1 MKKFFK
7 SLASYSWG
15 VLMFAVLFLAAGI
28 CLISFP
34 EDALPKAVLTISII
48 TIVYGVVEVIL
59 ALTDKERKAKFFFS
73 LLGAAV
79 ALFSGIF
86 LLIKRNDDAVALLAL
101 FIGVIVMIDGS
112 FKLHTAIMSKQVKNA
127 AWWIV
132 LVLAVLTVAGG
143 LFLIKWPP
151 ASVKVCSVIMG
162 IIMILDAI
170 QNVFIT
176 FYVPAVERKHKKSIL
191 AEASA
196 NAEPIEN
203 AEVAIENTEVEADRE
218 EVEAVAEKANKTEA
232 KKRGFSLFGKRR
244 KAEAIEPDIEPD
256 NDNATDSVNAE
267 PDIDMPAELGD
278 NAADDVIETVVVK
291 PDDENNEN

>member
-7 SLASYSWG
+7 SVASYSWG
-15 VLMFAVLFLAAGI
+15 VLMFALLFLAAGV

-48 TIVYGVVEVIL
+48 TIVYGVVEVIR

-101 FIGVIVMIDGS
+101 FVGVVVMIDGS
-112 FKLHTAIMSKQVKNA
+112 FKLHTAVTSRQVKNA

-176 FYVPAVERKHKKSIL
+176 FYVPALERKHKNAIL
-191 AEASA
+191 AEA
-196 NAEPIEN
+196 AEAKPIESTEAEEEN
-203 AEVAIENTEVEADRE
+203 AEAEADRE
-218 EVEAVAEKANKTEA
+218 ESEIATEEAKKTEA
-232 KKRGFSLFGKRR
+232 KKRGFSLFGKR
-244 KAEAIEPDIEPD
+244 KKVEKTDDENVDAVDAGPDVVMP
-256 NDNATDSVNAE
+256 TDEN
-267 PDIDMPAELGD
+267 
-278 NAADDVIETVVVK
+278 DDVIETVVVK
-291 PDDENNEN
+291 DNDENDEN

>member
-7 SLASYSWG
+7 SVASYSWG
-15 VLMFAVLFLAAGI
+15 VLMFAVLFLAAGV

-48 TIVYGVVEVIL
+48 TIVYGVVEVIR

-101 FIGVIVMIDGS
+101 FVGVIVMIDGS
-112 FKLHTAIMSKQVKNA
+112 FKLHTAVTSKQVKNA

-170 QNVFIT
+170 QNVFIS
-176 FYVPAVERKHKKSIL
+176 FYVPALERKHKKAIL
-191 AEASA
+191 AEVAG
-196 NAEPIEN
+196 NAEPIESTETAEEN
-203 AEVAIENTEVEADRE
+203 AEVEADRE
-218 EVEAVAEKANKTEA
+218 EIEVAAEDAKKTEA
-232 KKRGFSLFGKRR
+232 KMRGFSLFGKRR
-244 KAEAIEPDIEPD
+244 KAEKVDDE
-256 NDNATDSVNAE
+256 NTDAVDAE
-267 PDIDMPAELGD
+267 PDVVMPGD
-278 NAADDVIETVVVK
+278 EHDDVIETVVVK
-291 PDDENNEN
+291 DNDENDEN

>member
-7 SLASYSWG
+7 SVASYSWG

-48 TIVYGVVEVIL
+48 TIVYGVVDVII

-112 FKLHTAIMSKQVKNA
+112 FKLHTAVTSKQVKNA

-176 FYVPAVERKHKKSIL
+176 FYVPAIERKHKKAIL
-191 AEASA
+191 AEAA
-196 NAEPIEN
+196 GDAEPIKN
-203 AEVAIENTEVEADRE
+203 AETTEVNAEVEADLEADLE
-218 EVEAVAEKANKTEA
+218 EVEVAAEDAKKTEA
-232 KKRGFSLFGKRR
+232 KKRGFSLFARR
-244 KAEAIEPDIEPD
+244 KKDDAE
-256 NDNATDSVNAE
+256 NADAVDAE
-267 PDIDMPAELGD
+267 PDVDMPGD
-278 NAADDVIETVVVK
+278 EHDDVIETVVVK
-291 PDDENNEN
+291 DNDENNEN